1 MASEKMHGAQDL
13 LELNFQSLAMKHIDL
28 KQVEL
33 DTAAAK
39 VDELS
44 RQLETLWT
52 DSPGQTAGQPKVDRY
67 GASPS
72 HAPEPLGLATSPQ
85 LQYARKNLSLE
96 STNSYISY
104 HAETFSPTAAC
115 SPPAKALL
123 GHPASPQSPFYLQ
136 GEPLE
141 RAQSPRPKVLP
152 VSYDSLPL
160 PSPKARAPS
169 PRSLW
174 QAGATERLSFSRP
187 AGRASS
193 PRLPPAPSEASALQM
208 FFPDRALSP
217 RPPHPPPYE
226 SHSLFPTGPSSF
238 APFRA
243 QDDLVIRR
251 RPQRSWN
258 ESDLDVAYEKKSSH
272 SAGYERGDVHTGL
285 RQVPAGLKLAP
296 WRESSL
302 DGVAGQGKDE
312 HPQPYAMHSATL
324 PRNYKV
330 SLLPSE
336 RRPDSSFRR
345 LLPASQTGT
354 LPRNWQFS
362 QQPISRIAMPPPSLQ
377 GTRAKRHK
385 PLPLSMIFKLQ
396 NAFWASGAS
405 SAKGQPQGAPGSPI
419 FLRSPQKQP
428 QLQQLSPPSQAPL
441 RPAPSGAEAAGRA
454 SALEAPVEPVRG
466 PRLGG
471 DTEPELE
478 SILRSSEPAETEEV
492 ARPLSPTRLQPVL
505 PPEAQKVPEFK
516 EVARVLAE
524 IPRPLKRRGS
534 MEQSPGPVLPPT
546 HKKQYQQLIS
556 RLFHHRGRKEEAVS
570 VGDDLPLITET
581 AELKAATPVSRAPT
595 PSPQSPPA
603 PAALPLL
610 AVTESPGTPTP
621 SPGTPT
627 PSPVS
632 APRSCQPDPSPGT
645 PTPSPGT
652 PTPGPVSAPRS
663 YQPDPSP
670 GTPTPGPVSAPRS
683 YQPDPSPGTP
693 TPSPGT
699 LTPGPVSA
707 PRSCQPDPCP
717 GTLTPSPEKRS
728 ALRKVSSPRRRL
740 GKRVQ
745 LNPLVLLLDA
755 ALTGELD
762 VVQQAVNE
770 LNDPSQPNDE
780 GITALHNAIC
790 GANHNIVDFLISVG
804 ANVNSMDSHGWTP
817 LHCAASCNDTAICMA
832 LIRHGAAIFTT
843 TFSDGSMALEKCD
856 PYREGYSE
864 CFNYLADVEQNM
876 GLLNNGVLYAL
887 WDYSAEFS
895 DELSFREGEPVTVLR
910 RDSQEEL
917 DWWWASLYGQE
928 GYVPKNYFG
937 LFPRVRPQRKKV

>member
-1 MASEKMHGAQDL
+1 MASEKMHGAPDL
-13 LELNFQSLAMKHIDL
+13 SFQSLAMKHIDL

-33 DTAAAK
+33 DTAVAK

-72 HAPEPLGLATSPQ
+72 HAPEPLRLATSPQ

-96 STNSYISY
+96 STDSYVSY
-104 HAETFSPTAAC
+104 HAETFSPTAVY
-115 SPPAKALL
+115 SPPAKA
-123 GHPASPQSPFYLQ
+123 HPASPQSPFYLQ

-160 PSPKARAPS
+160 PSPKGRAPS

-174 QAGATERLSFSRP
+174 QAGAAERLAFSRP
-187 AGRASS
+187 VGRAGS
-193 PRLPPAPSEASALQM
+193 PRLVPTPSEASAPQM

-272 SAGYERGDVHTGL
+272 SAGYERGDVHAGL
-285 RQVPAGLKLAP
+285 RQAPAGLQLAP

-302 DGVAGQGKDE
+302 DGAAGQGKDE
-312 HPQPYAMHSATL
+312 RPQPYAIHSATL

-330 SLLPSE
+330 SLLPGE

-362 QQPISRIAMPPPSLQ
+362 QQPVSRIAMPPPSPQ
-377 GTRAKRHK
+377 GMRAKRHK

-428 QLQQLSPPSQAPL
+428 QLQQPSPPAQAPL

-466 PRLGG
+466 APAGG

-478 SILRSSEPAETEEV
+478 NILQGSEVAEAEEV

-505 PPEAQKVPEFK
+505 PPEAQKVPEFE

-534 MEQSPGPVLPPT
+534 MEQSPGPALPPT
-546 HKKQYQQLIS
+546 HKKQYQQLIN
-556 RLFHHRGRKEEAVS
+556 RLFHHRGRKEDAVS
-570 VGDDLPLITET
+570 AGDDLPLITET
-581 AELKAATPVSRAPT
+581 AELKAATPGSPAPV
-595 PSPQSPPA
+595 PAPQSSPA
-603 PAALPLL
+603 PAASPLL
-610 AVTESPGTPTP
+610 AVTESLGTPTPSLGTPTP
-621 SPGTPT
+621 SPGTP
-627 PSPVS
+627 
-632 APRSCQPDPSPGT
+632 A
-645 PTPSPGT
+645 
-652 PTPGPVSAPRS
+652 
-663 YQPDPSP
+663 
-670 GTPTPGPVSAPRS
+670 
-683 YQPDPSPGTP
+683 
-693 TPSPGT
+693 
-699 LTPGPVSA
+699 
-707 PRSCQPDPCP
+707 
-717 GTLTPSPEKRS
+717 PSPEKRS
-728 ALRKVSSPRRRL
+728 VLRKLSSPRRRL

-790 GANHNIVDFLISVG
+790 GANHNIVDFLIAVG

-876 GLLNNGVLYAL
+876 GLLNNGVVYAL

-937 LFPRVRPQRKKV
+937 LFPRVRPQRKV

>member
-1 MASEKMHGAQDL
+1 MAA
-13 LELNFQSLAMKHIDL
+13 LAMKHIDL
-28 KQVEL
+28 KQAEL
-33 DTAAAK
+33 DTAVAK

-44 RQLETLWT
+44 KQLETLWT
-52 DSPGQTAGQPKVDRY
+52 DSSGQTAGQPKVDRY

-72 HAPEPLGLATSPQ
+72 HAPEPLRLATSPQ

-96 STNSYISY
+96 STDSFISY
-104 HAETFSPTAAC
+104 YAETFSPTAAC
-115 SPPAKALL
+115 SPPAKA
-123 GHPASPQSPFYLQ
+123 HPASPQSPFYLQ

-160 PSPKARAPS
+160 PSPKGRAPS

-187 AGRASS
+187 VGRAGS
-193 PRLPPAPSEASALQM
+193 PRLVPTPSEASAPQM
-208 FFPDRALSP
+208 FFPDRAMSP

-272 SAGYERGDVHTGL
+272 SAGYERSDLHAGL
-285 RQVPAGLKLAP
+285 RQAPAGLQLAP

-302 DGVAGQGKDE
+302 DGAAGQGKDE
-312 HPQPYAMHSATL
+312 RPQPYAIHSATL

-330 SLLPSE
+330 SLLPGE

-345 LLPASQTGT
+345 LLPATQTGT

-362 QQPISRIAMPPPSLQ
+362 QQPVSRIAMPPPSPH
-377 GTRAKRHK
+377 GTRATRHK

-419 FLRSPQKQP
+419 FLRSPQKQT
-428 QLQQLSPPSQAPL
+428 QLQQPSSPAQAPL
-441 RPAPSGAEAAGRA
+441 RQAPSGTEATGRA

-466 PRLGG
+466 APAGG

-478 SILRSSEPAETEEV
+478 SILRGSEAAEAEEV

-505 PPEAQKVPEFK
+505 PPEAQKVPEFE

-534 MEQSPGPVLPPT
+534 MEQSPGPVLPPA

-556 RLFHHRGRKEEAVS
+556 RLFHHRGRKEDAVS
-570 VGDDLPLITET
+570 AGDDLPLITET
-581 AELKAATPVSRAPT
+581 AELKAATPVSPAPA
-595 PSPQSPPA
+595 PVPQSPPA
-603 PAALPLL
+603 PTASPQL
-610 AVTESPGTPTP
+610 AVTESPGTSTPSPDTPVPSPVSAPRSCQPDTSP

-632 APRSCQPDPSPGT
+632 APWSCQPDTPPSPDT
-645 PTPSPGT
+645 P
-652 PTPGPVSAPRS
+652 V
-663 YQPDPSP
+663 
-670 GTPTPGPVSAPRS
+670 
-683 YQPDPSPGTP
+683 
-693 TPSPGT
+693 
-699 LTPGPVSA
+699 
-707 PRSCQPDPCP
+707 
-717 GTLTPSPEKRS
+717 PSPEKRS
-728 ALRKVSSPRRRL
+728 ALRKLSSPRRRL

-790 GANHNIVDFLISVG
+790 GANHNIVDFLIAVG

-876 GLLNNGVLYAL
+876 GLLNNGVVYAL
-887 WDYSAEFS
+887 WDYSAEFR

>member
-152 VSYDSLPL
+152 VSYDSLPM
-160 PSPKARAPS
+160 PSPKGRAPS

-466 PRLGG
+466 APVGG

-581 AELKAATPVSRAPT
+581 AELKAATPVSPAPT

-627 PSPVS
+627 P
-632 APRSCQPDPSPGT
+632 G
-645 PTPSPGT
+645 
-652 PTPGPVSAPRS
+652 
-663 YQPDPSP
+663 
-670 GTPTPGPVSAPRS
+670 
-683 YQPDPSPGTP
+683 
-693 TPSPGT
+693 
-699 LTPGPVSA
+699 
-707 PRSCQPDPCP
+707 
-717 GTLTPSPEKRS
+717 PEKRS

>member
-345 LLPASQTGT
+345 LPPASQTGT

-419 FLRSPQKQP
+419 FFRSPQKQP

-466 PRLGG
+466 APVGG

-581 AELKAATPVSRAPT
+581 AELKAATPVSPAPT

-621 SPGTPT
+621 SPGTP
-627 PSPVS
+627 
-632 APRSCQPDPSPGT
+632 
-645 PTPSPGT
+645 
-652 PTPGPVSAPRS
+652 
-663 YQPDPSP
+663 
-670 GTPTPGPVSAPRS
+670 
-683 YQPDPSPGTP
+683 
-693 TPSPGT
+693 
-699 LTPGPVSA
+699 
-707 PRSCQPDPCP
+707 
-717 GTLTPSPEKRS
+717 TPSPEKRS

>member
-13 LELNFQSLAMKHIDL
+13 LDLSFQSLAMKHIDL

-33 DTAAAK
+33 DTAVAK

-72 HAPEPLGLATSPQ
+72 HTPEPLGLATSPQ
-85 LQYARKNLSLE
+85 LQHARKNLSVE
-96 STNSYISY
+96 STDSYISY
-104 HAETFSPTAAC
+104 HAGTFSPTTAC
-115 SPPAKALL
+115 SPPAKA
-123 GHPASPQSPFYLQ
+123 HPASPQSPFYLQ

-160 PSPKARAPS
+160 PSPKGRAPS

-174 QAGATERLSFSRP
+174 QAGAAERLSFSRP
-187 AGRASS
+187 VGRAGS
-193 PRLPPAPSEASALQM
+193 PRLVPTPSEASAPQM

-226 SHSLFPTGPSSF
+226 SHSLFSSGPSSF

-251 RPQRSWN
+251 RHQRSWN

-272 SAGYERGDVHTGL
+272 SAGYERGDVHAGL
-285 RQVPAGLKLAP
+285 RQAPAGLQLAP

-302 DGVAGQGKDE
+302 DGAAGQGKDE
-312 HPQPYAMHSATL
+312 RPQPYAIHSATL

-330 SLLPSE
+330 SLLPGE

-362 QQPISRIAMPPPSLQ
+362 QQPVSRIAMPPPSPQ

-405 SAKGQPQGAPGSPI
+405 GAKGQPQGAPGSPI

-428 QLQQLSPPSQAPL
+428 QLQQPSPPAQAPL
-441 RPAPSGAEAAGRA
+441 RPAPSGVEATGRA
-454 SALEAPVEPVRG
+454 SALEPPVEPVRG
-466 PRLGG
+466 TPAGG

-478 SILRSSEPAETEEV
+478 SILQGSEAAEAEEV

-505 PPEAQKVPEFK
+505 PPEAQKVPEFE

-534 MEQSPGPVLPPT
+534 MEQSPSPALPPT

-556 RLFHHRGRKEEAVS
+556 RLFHHRGRKEDAVS
-570 VGDDLPLITET
+570 AGDDLPLITET
-581 AELKAATPVSRAPT
+581 AELKAATPVSPA
-595 PSPQSPPA
+595 PA
-603 PAALPLL
+603 PAAQSPSAPAASPLL
-610 AVTESPGTPTP
+610 AVPESPGTPMP
-621 SPGTPT
+621 S
-627 PSPVS
+627 S
-632 APRSCQPDPSPGT
+632 
-645 PTPSPGT
+645 
-652 PTPGPVSAPRS
+652 
-663 YQPDPSP
+663 
-670 GTPTPGPVSAPRS
+670 
-683 YQPDPSPGTP
+683 
-693 TPSPGT
+693 
-699 LTPGPVSA
+699 
-707 PRSCQPDPCP
+707 

-728 ALRKVSSPRRRL
+728 ALRKRLSPRRRL

-790 GANHNIVDFLISVG
+790 GANHNIVDFLVAVG

-876 GLLNNGVLYAL
+876 GLLNNGVVYAL

>member
-104 HAETFSPTAAC
+104 HADTFSPTAAC

-152 VSYDSLPL
+152 VSYNSLPL
-160 PSPKARAPS
+160 PSPKGRAPS

-466 PRLGG
+466 APVGG

-581 AELKAATPVSRAPT
+581 AELKAATPVSPAPT

-610 AVTESPGTPTP
+610 AVTESPGTL
-621 SPGTPT
+621 
-627 PSPVS
+627 
-632 APRSCQPDPSPGT
+632 
-645 PTPSPGT
+645 TPSPGT
-652 PTPGPVSAPRS
+652 PTPGP
-663 YQPDPSP
+663 
-670 GTPTPGPVSAPRS
+670 
-683 YQPDPSPGTP
+683 
-693 TPSPGT
+693 
-699 LTPGPVSA
+699 
-707 PRSCQPDPCP
+707 
-717 GTLTPSPEKRS
+717 EKRS
-728 ALRKVSSPRRRL
+728 VLRKVSSPRRRL

>member
-13 LELNFQSLAMKHIDL
+13 LDLSFQSLAMKHIDL

-33 DTAAAK
+33 DTAVAK

-72 HAPEPLGLATSPQ
+72 RAPEPLRLATSPQ
-85 LQYARKNLSLE
+85 LQYVRKNLSLE
-96 STNSYISY
+96 STDSFISY

-115 SPPAKALL
+115 SPPAKA
-123 GHPASPQSPFYLQ
+123 HPASPQSPFYLQ

-152 VSYDSLPL
+152 VSYDALPL
-160 PSPKARAPS
+160 PSPKGRAPS

-174 QAGATERLSFSRP
+174 QAGAAERLSFSRP
-187 AGRASS
+187 GGRAGS
-193 PRLPPAPSEASALQM
+193 PRLVPAPSEASAPQM

-226 SHSLFPTGPSSF
+226 SHGLFPAGPSSF

-272 SAGYERGDVHTGL
+272 SAGYERGDVHAGL
-285 RQVPAGLKLAP
+285 RQAPAGLQLAP

-302 DGVAGQGKDE
+302 DGAAGQGKDE
-312 HPQPYAMHSATL
+312 RPQPYAIHSATL

-330 SLLPSE
+330 SLRPGE
-336 RRPDSSFRR
+336 RRPESSFRR

-362 QQPISRIAMPPPSLQ
+362 QQPVSRIAMPPPSPQ
-377 GTRAKRHK
+377 GTRATRHK

-405 SAKGQPQGAPGSPI
+405 SAKGPPQGAPGSPI

-428 QLQQLSPPSQAPL
+428 QLQQPSSPAPAPL
-441 RPAPSGAEAAGRA
+441 RPAPSGAEATGRA

-466 PRLGG
+466 APAGG

-478 SILRSSEPAETEEV
+478 SILRGSEAAEAEEV

-505 PPEAQKVPEFK
+505 PPEAQKVPEFE
-516 EVARVLAE
+516 EVARVLAD

-534 MEQSPGPVLPPT
+534 MEQSPGPVLPPA

-556 RLFHHRGRKEEAVS
+556 RLFHHRGRKEDAAS
-570 VGDDLPLITET
+570 AGDDLPLITET
-581 AELKAATPVSRAPT
+581 AELKAATPVSPAPA
-595 PSPQSPPA
+595 PVPQSPLA
-603 PAALPLL
+603 PAASPLL

-627 PSPVS
+627 PSP
-632 APRSCQPDPSPGT
+632 
-645 PTPSPGT
+645 
-652 PTPGPVSAPRS
+652 
-663 YQPDPSP
+663 
-670 GTPTPGPVSAPRS
+670 
-683 YQPDPSPGTP
+683 
-693 TPSPGT
+693 
-699 LTPGPVSA
+699 
-707 PRSCQPDPCP
+707 
-717 GTLTPSPEKRS
+717 EKRS
-728 ALRKVSSPRRRL
+728 ALRKLSSPRRRL

-790 GANHNIVDFLISVG
+790 GANHNIVDFLIAVG

-876 GLLNNGVLYAL
+876 GLLNNGVVYAL
-887 WDYSAEFS
+887 WDYSAEFR

-937 LFPRVRPQRKKV
+937 LFPRVRPQQKKV

>member
-1 MASEKMHGAQDL
+1 MASEKMHGAPDL
-13 LELNFQSLAMKHIDL
+13 LDLSFQSLAMKHIDL

-33 DTAAAK
+33 DTAVAK

-72 HAPEPLGLATSPQ
+72 HAPEPLRLATSPQ

-96 STNSYISY
+96 STDSYVSY
-104 HAETFSPTAAC
+104 HAETFSPTAVY
-115 SPPAKALL
+115 SPPAKA
-123 GHPASPQSPFYLQ
+123 HPASPQSPFYLQ

-160 PSPKARAPS
+160 PSPKGRAPS

-174 QAGATERLSFSRP
+174 QAGAAERLAFSRP
-187 AGRASS
+187 VGRAGS
-193 PRLPPAPSEASALQM
+193 PRLVPTPSEASAPQM

-272 SAGYERGDVHTGL
+272 SAGYERGDVHAGL
-285 RQVPAGLKLAP
+285 RQAPAGLQLAP

-302 DGVAGQGKDE
+302 DGAAGQGKDE
-312 HPQPYAMHSATL
+312 RPQPYAIHSATL

-330 SLLPSE
+330 SLLPGE

-362 QQPISRIAMPPPSLQ
+362 QQPVSRIAMPPPSPQ
-377 GTRAKRHK
+377 GMRAKRHK

-428 QLQQLSPPSQAPL
+428 QLQQPSPPAQAPL

-466 PRLGG
+466 APAAG

-478 SILRSSEPAETEEV
+478 NILRGSEVAEAEEV

-505 PPEAQKVPEFK
+505 PPEAQKVPEFE

-534 MEQSPGPVLPPT
+534 MEQSPGPALPPT
-546 HKKQYQQLIS
+546 HKKQYQQLIN
-556 RLFHHRGRKEEAVS
+556 RLFHHRGRKEDAVS
-570 VGDDLPLITET
+570 AGDDLPLITET
-581 AELKAATPVSRAPT
+581 AELKAATPGSPAPV
-595 PSPQSPPA
+595 PAPQSSPA
-603 PAALPLL
+603 PAASPLL
-610 AVTESPGTPTP
+610 AVTESLGTPTPSLGTPTP
-621 SPGTPT
+621 SPGTP
-627 PSPVS
+627 
-632 APRSCQPDPSPGT
+632 A
-645 PTPSPGT
+645 
-652 PTPGPVSAPRS
+652 
-663 YQPDPSP
+663 
-670 GTPTPGPVSAPRS
+670 
-683 YQPDPSPGTP
+683 
-693 TPSPGT
+693 
-699 LTPGPVSA
+699 
-707 PRSCQPDPCP
+707 
-717 GTLTPSPEKRS
+717 PSPEKRS
-728 ALRKVSSPRRRL
+728 VLRKLSSPRRRL

-790 GANHNIVDFLISVG
+790 GANHNIVDFLIAVG

-876 GLLNNGVLYAL
+876 GLLNNGVVYAL

-937 LFPRVRPQRKKV
+937 LFPRVRPQRKV

>member
-13 LELNFQSLAMKHIDL
+13 LDLSFQSLAMKHIDL

-33 DTAAAK
+33 DTAVAK

-52 DSPGQTAGQPKVDRY
+52 DSPGQTAGQPKVSHPQD
-67 GASPS
+67 GTSSSTGHHSPRRDS
-72 HAPEPLGLATSPQ
+72 TPNDTDSFTS
-85 LQYARKNLSLE
+85 Y
-96 STNSYISY
+96 Y
-104 HAETFSPTAAC
+104 AETFSPTAAC
-115 SPPAKALL
+115 SPPAKA
-123 GHPASPQSPFYLQ
+123 HPASPQSPFYLQ

-160 PSPKARAPS
+160 PSPKGRAPS

-187 AGRASS
+187 LGRAGS
-193 PRLPPAPSEASALQM
+193 PRLVPTPSEASAPQM

-226 SHSLFPTGPSSF
+226 SHSLFPSGPSSF

-272 SAGYERGDVHTGL
+272 SASYESGCLGSVGRVPTGL
-285 RQVPAGLKLAP
+285 QLAP

-302 DGVAGQGKDE
+302 DGAAGQGK
-312 HPQPYAMHSATL
+312 PYAIHSATL

-330 SLLPSE
+330 SLLPGE

-362 QQPISRIAMPPPSLQ
+362 QQPVSRIAMPPPSPH
-377 GTRAKRHK
+377 GTQVTRHK

-419 FLRSPQKQP
+419 CLRSPQKQT
-428 QLQQLSPPSQAPL
+428 QLQQPSSPAQAPL
-441 RPAPSGAEAAGRA
+441 RPALSGTE
-454 SALEAPVEPVRG
+454 ALEAPVEPVRG
-466 PRLGG
+466 APAGG

-478 SILRSSEPAETEEV
+478 SILRGSEAAEAEEV

-505 PPEAQKVPEFK
+505 PPEAQKVPEFE

-534 MEQSPGPVLPPT
+534 MEQSPGPVLPPA

-556 RLFHHRGRKEEAVS
+556 RLFHHRGRKEDAVS
-570 VGDDLPLITET
+570 AGDDLPLITET
-581 AELKAATPVSRAPT
+581 AELKAATPISPAPA
-595 PSPQSPPA
+595 PVPQSPPA
-603 PAALPLL
+603 PAASPLL
-610 AVTESPGTPTP
+610 A
-621 SPGTPT
+621 
-627 PSPVS
+627 
-632 APRSCQPDPSPGT
+632 
-645 PTPSPGT
+645 
-652 PTPGPVSAPRS
+652 
-663 YQPDPSP
+663 
-670 GTPTPGPVSAPRS
+670 
-683 YQPDPSPGTP
+683 
-693 TPSPGT
+693 
-699 LTPGPVSA
+699 
-707 PRSCQPDPCP
+707 
-717 GTLTPSPEKRS
+717 EKRS
-728 ALRKVSSPRRRL
+728 ALRKLSSPRRRL

-790 GANHNIVDFLISVG
+790 GANHNIVDFLIAVG
-804 ANVNSMDSHGWTP
+804 ADVNSMDSHGWTP
-817 LHCAASCNDTAICMA
+817 ALPLPPATTRHLHA

-843 TFSDGSMALEKCD
+843 TLMTAACPGEVRPL
-856 PYREGYSE
+856 PQGYSE

-876 GLLNNGVLYAL
+876 GLLNNGVVYAL
-887 WDYSAEFS
+887 WDYSAEFR

-928 GYVPKNYFG
+928 GYVPRNYFG

>member
-13 LELNFQSLAMKHIDL
+13 LDLSFQSLAMKHIDL

-33 DTAAAK
+33 DTAVAK

-72 HAPEPLGLATSPQ
+72 HAPEPLRLAISPQ

-96 STNSYISY
+96 STDSFVSY
-104 HAETFSPTAAC
+104 HAETFSPTATC
-115 SPPAKALL
+115 SPPAKAR
-123 GHPASPQSPFYLQ
+123 PASPQSPFYLQ

-160 PSPKARAPS
+160 PSPKGRAPS

-187 AGRASS
+187 VGRAGS
-193 PRLPPAPSEASALQM
+193 PRLVPTPSEASAPQM

-226 SHSLFPTGPSSF
+226 SHSLFPAGPSSIV
-238 APFRA
+238 PFRA

-272 SAGYERGDVHTGL
+272 SAGYERGDGHAGL
-285 RQVPAGLKLAP
+285 RQAPAGLQLAP

-302 DGVAGQGKDE
+302 DGAAGQGKDE
-312 HPQPYAMHSATL
+312 RPQPYAIHSTTL

-330 SLLPSE
+330 SLLPGE
-336 RRPDSSFRR
+336 RRADSSFRR
-345 LLPASQTGT
+345 LLPASPTGT

-362 QQPISRIAMPPPSLQ
+362 QQPVSRIAMPPPSPQ
-377 GTRAKRHK
+377 GTRAARHK

-405 SAKGQPQGAPGSPI
+405 SAKGPPQGAPGSPI

-428 QLQQLSPPSQAPL
+428 QPQLQQPPSPAPAPL
-441 RPAPSGAEAAGRA
+441 QPAPSGAEATGRA

-466 PRLGG
+466 APVGG
-471 DTEPELE
+471 DPEPELE
-478 SILRSSEPAETEEV
+478 SILRGSEAAEAEEV

-505 PPEAQKVPEFK
+505 PPEAQKVPEFE

-534 MEQSPGPVLPPT
+534 MEQSPGPVLPPA

-556 RLFHHRGRKEEAVS
+556 RLFHHRGRKEDTAS
-570 VGDDLPLITET
+570 AGDELPLVTET
-581 AELKAATPVSRAPT
+581 AELKAATPVSPAPA
-595 PSPQSPPA
+595 PVPQSPLA
-603 PAALPLL
+603 PTASPLL

-627 PSPVS
+627 PSP
-632 APRSCQPDPSPGT
+632 
-645 PTPSPGT
+645 
-652 PTPGPVSAPRS
+652 
-663 YQPDPSP
+663 
-670 GTPTPGPVSAPRS
+670 
-683 YQPDPSPGTP
+683 
-693 TPSPGT
+693 
-699 LTPGPVSA
+699 
-707 PRSCQPDPCP
+707 
-717 GTLTPSPEKRS
+717 EKRS
-728 ALRKVSSPRRRL
+728 ALRKLSSPRRRL

-790 GANHNIVDFLISVG
+790 GANHNIVDFLIAVG

-876 GLLNNGVLYAL
+876 GLLNNGVVYAL
-887 WDYSAEFS
+887 WDYSAEFR

>member
-104 HAETFSPTAAC
+104 HADTFSPTAAC

-152 VSYDSLPL
+152 VSYNSLPL
-160 PSPKARAPS
+160 PSPKGRAPS

-466 PRLGG
+466 APVGG

-581 AELKAATPVSRAPT
+581 AELKAATPVSPAPT

-610 AVTESPGTPTP
+610 AVTESPGTLTP

-627 PSPVS
+627 PGPVS

-652 PTPGPVSAPRS
+652 PTPGS
-663 YQPDPSP
+663 
-670 GTPTPGPVSAPRS
+670 
-683 YQPDPSPGTP
+683 
-693 TPSPGT
+693 
-699 LTPGPVSA
+699 
-707 PRSCQPDPCP
+707 
-717 GTLTPSPEKRS
+717 EKRS
-728 ALRKVSSPRRRL
+728 VLRKVSSPRRRL

>member
-652 PTPGPVSAPRS
+652 PTPGP
-663 YQPDPSP
+663 
-670 GTPTPGPVSAPRS
+670 
-683 YQPDPSPGTP
+683 
-693 TPSPGT
+693 
-699 LTPGPVSA
+699 
-707 PRSCQPDPCP
+707 
-717 GTLTPSPEKRS
+717 EKRS

>member
-1 MASEKMHGAQDL
+1 
-13 LELNFQSLAMKHIDL
+13 MKHIDL

-33 DTAAAK
+33 DTAVAK

-72 HAPEPLGLATSPQ
+72 HAPEPLRLATSPQ

-96 STNSYISY
+96 STDSYVSY
-104 HAETFSPTAAC
+104 HAETFSPTAVY
-115 SPPAKALL
+115 SPPAKA
-123 GHPASPQSPFYLQ
+123 HPASPQSPFYLQ

-160 PSPKARAPS
+160 PSPKGRAPS

-174 QAGATERLSFSRP
+174 QAGAAERLAFSRP
-187 AGRASS
+187 VGRAGS
-193 PRLPPAPSEASALQM
+193 PRLVPTPSEASAPQM

-272 SAGYERGDVHTGL
+272 SAGYERGDVHAGL
-285 RQVPAGLKLAP
+285 RQAPAGLQLAP

-302 DGVAGQGKDE
+302 DGAAGQGKDE
-312 HPQPYAMHSATL
+312 RPQPYAIHSATL

-330 SLLPSE
+330 SLLPGE

-362 QQPISRIAMPPPSLQ
+362 QQPVSRIAMPPPSPQ
-377 GTRAKRHK
+377 GMRAKRHK

-428 QLQQLSPPSQAPL
+428 QLQQPSPPAQAPL

-466 PRLGG
+466 APAAG

-478 SILRSSEPAETEEV
+478 NILRGSEVAEAEEV

-505 PPEAQKVPEFK
+505 PPEAQKVPEFE

-534 MEQSPGPVLPPT
+534 MEQSPGPALPPT
-546 HKKQYQQLIS
+546 HKKQYQQLIN
-556 RLFHHRGRKEEAVS
+556 RLFHHRGRKEDAVS
-570 VGDDLPLITET
+570 AGDDLPLITET
-581 AELKAATPVSRAPT
+581 AELKAATPGSPAPV
-595 PSPQSPPA
+595 PAPQSSPA
-603 PAALPLL
+603 PAASPLL
-610 AVTESPGTPTP
+610 AVTESLGTPTPSLGTPTP
-621 SPGTPT
+621 SPGTP
-627 PSPVS
+627 
-632 APRSCQPDPSPGT
+632 A
-645 PTPSPGT
+645 
-652 PTPGPVSAPRS
+652 
-663 YQPDPSP
+663 
-670 GTPTPGPVSAPRS
+670 
-683 YQPDPSPGTP
+683 
-693 TPSPGT
+693 
-699 LTPGPVSA
+699 
-707 PRSCQPDPCP
+707 
-717 GTLTPSPEKRS
+717 PSPEKRS
-728 ALRKVSSPRRRL
+728 VLRKLSSPRRRL

-790 GANHNIVDFLISVG
+790 GANHNIVDFLIAVG

-876 GLLNNGVLYAL
+876 GLLNNGVVYAL

-937 LFPRVRPQRKKV
+937 LFPRVRPQRKV

>member
-627 PSPVS
+627 PSP
-632 APRSCQPDPSPGT
+632 
-645 PTPSPGT
+645 
-652 PTPGPVSAPRS
+652 
-663 YQPDPSP
+663 
-670 GTPTPGPVSAPRS
+670 
-683 YQPDPSPGTP
+683 
-693 TPSPGT
+693 
-699 LTPGPVSA
+699 
-707 PRSCQPDPCP
+707 
-717 GTLTPSPEKRS
+717 EKRS

>member
-13 LELNFQSLAMKHIDL
+13 LDLSFQSLAMKHIDL

-33 DTAAAK
+33 DTAVAK

-72 HAPEPLGLATSPQ
+72 HAPEPLRLATSPQ
-85 LQYARKNLSLE
+85 LQYARKNLSME
-96 STNSYISY
+96 STDSFTSYY
-104 HAETFSPTAAC
+104 AETFSPTAAC
-115 SPPAKALL
+115 SPPAKA
-123 GHPASPQSPFYLQ
+123 HPASPQSPFYLQ

-160 PSPKARAPS
+160 PSPKGRAPS

-187 AGRASS
+187 LGRAGS
-193 PRLPPAPSEASALQM
+193 PRLVPTPSEASAPQM

-226 SHSLFPTGPSSF
+226 SHSLFPSGPSSF

-272 SAGYERGDVHTGL
+272 SASYERSDLHAGL
-285 RQVPAGLKLAP
+285 RQVPTGLQLAP

-302 DGVAGQGKDE
+302 DGAAGQGKDE
-312 HPQPYAMHSATL
+312 RSQPYAIHSATL

-330 SLLPSE
+330 SLLPGE

-362 QQPISRIAMPPPSLQ
+362 QQPVSRIAMPPPSPH
-377 GTRAKRHK
+377 GTQVTRHK

-419 FLRSPQKQP
+419 CLRSPQKQT
-428 QLQQLSPPSQAPL
+428 QLQQPSSPAQAPL
-441 RPAPSGAEAAGRA
+441 RPALSGTEGRA

-466 PRLGG
+466 APAGG

-478 SILRSSEPAETEEV
+478 SILRGSEAAEAEEV

-505 PPEAQKVPEFK
+505 PPEAQKVPEFE

-534 MEQSPGPVLPPT
+534 MEQSPGPVLPPA

-556 RLFHHRGRKEEAVS
+556 RLFHHRGRKEDAVS
-570 VGDDLPLITET
+570 AGDDLPLITET
-581 AELKAATPVSRAPT
+581 AELKAATPISPAPA
-595 PSPQSPPA
+595 PVPQSPPA
-603 PAALPLL
+603 PAASPLL
-610 AVTESPGTPTP
+610 AVTESPGTSTP
-621 SPGTPT
+621 SPDTP
-627 PSPVS
+627 V
-632 APRSCQPDPSPGT
+632 
-645 PTPSPGT
+645 
-652 PTPGPVSAPRS
+652 
-663 YQPDPSP
+663 
-670 GTPTPGPVSAPRS
+670 
-683 YQPDPSPGTP
+683 
-693 TPSPGT
+693 
-699 LTPGPVSA
+699 
-707 PRSCQPDPCP
+707 
-717 GTLTPSPEKRS
+717 PSPEKRS
-728 ALRKVSSPRRRL
+728 ALRKLSSPRRRL

-790 GANHNIVDFLISVG
+790 GANHNIVDFLIAVG
-804 ANVNSMDSHGWTP
+804 ADVNSMDSHGWTP
-817 LHCAASCNDTAICMA
+817 ALPLPPATTRHLHA

-843 TFSDGSMALEKCD
+843 TLMTAACPGEVRPL
-856 PYREGYSE
+856 PQGYSE

-876 GLLNNGVLYAL
+876 GLLNNGVVYAL
-887 WDYSAEFS
+887 WDYSAEFR

-928 GYVPKNYFG
+928 GYVPRNYFG